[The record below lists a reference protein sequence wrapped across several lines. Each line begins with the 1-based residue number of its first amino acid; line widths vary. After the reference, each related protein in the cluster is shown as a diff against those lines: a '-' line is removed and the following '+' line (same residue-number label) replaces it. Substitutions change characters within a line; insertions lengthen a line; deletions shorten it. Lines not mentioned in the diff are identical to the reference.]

1 MDINRTENPGTGEEA
16 PPLPEM
22 TPKAIKEE
30 RQEENR
36 EEMSSTGASRF
47 SGWTEESSP
56 RSFREE
62 EEGEEKEKDV
72 SGRDEEEDEEEEEI
86 SWDGSQAH
94 LVLEEDAAEYEQA
107 QTGIRLGCSLRPE
120 EVMTALN
127 RSGFSKTLGRRAVV
141 DAVLLGALAVLFF
154 VQHFFFQVGQ
164 ALFFGVVALVC
175 LGLVFLVPY
184 FGRKK
189 MTQRILSDPHSAK
202 LDCVIYP
209 DSVVL
214 GSGEGRWE
222 IPLDGTCRMETYK
235 KMLLLFPAGQREMV
249 ILPLRCIEPSVL
261 PEVQA
266 ILEAGTARQ
275 EEEA

>member
-1 MDINRTENPGTGEEA
+1 METNNDSPTPIREDDWDEVAEENYPQELTEVRQAADVAEQLEQA
-16 PPLPEM
+16 
-22 TPKAIKEE
+22 
-30 RQEENR
+30 QEE
-36 EEMSSTGASRF
+36 EYT
-47 SGWTEESSP
+47 P
-56 RSFREE
+56 
-62 EEGEEKEKDV
+62 D
-72 SGRDEEEDEEEEEI
+72 
-86 SWDGSQAH
+86 WDGTDAEF
-94 LVLEEDAAEYEQA
+94 VEDEDAAEYEQA

-164 ALFFGVVALVC
+164 ALFFGVVALIC

-249 ILPLRCIEPSVL
+249 ILPLRCIELSVL